1 MRKSPLSGV
10 LACLLLAMIA
20 MKPAASQQK
29 PGYPAQKLPS
39 EVTQSPQLPRLML
52 TPTSATV
59 LPNQPVQFKLNWEP
73 DDRFPRTDQFNN
85 QFIYEF
91 NWGDGQLN
99 TVAGVAASH
108 SYNSPGSYTVSVI
121 ARANPKQKL
130 AEELRNA
137 TVQSTPAQ
145 ITVRSPAQTQ
155 SRVTLIP
162 DKTNLIVG
170 DTVTFSVI
178 VNPPLPGA
186 QFQFDFGDGPEQ
198 TSGSNQI
205 GHVYTVASTYYPMVI
220 VLTKGAR
227 ESASGPPITVAAQP
241 VKQPGI
247 LNQAPQAIE
256 FSPPPSPL
264 NYVSGLQIT
273 LSATGGASGN
283 PVVFSID
290 GSSTATGSIVGSTLT
305 VTSSGILVI
314 DANQDGNANYS
325 AAPQVQQTVVVNAP
339 ASPINV
345 PASPINVPAS
355 GSSLPTWLA
364 GGAAVGIAGIV
375 LWLIFRAP
383 PSPPAQFSSLPL
395 YQAKSDA
402 AQQQFR
408 YVANE
413 GSASYQIK
421 FRQPSRP
428 AGSITLSPGLDRA
441 EHTIEFPGKASDSGR
456 GGKS

>member
-20 MKPAASQQK
+20 MKPAAGQQK
-29 PGYPAQKLPS
+29 PGYPAQKQPS
-39 EVTQSPQLPRLML
+39 EVAQSSQLPRLVL
-52 TPTSATV
+52 TPTSASV
-59 LPNQPVQFKLNWEP
+59 LPNQPVQFKLIWEP

-91 NWGDGQLN
+91 NWDDGQLN

-108 SYNSPGSYTVSVI
+108 SYNSPGSYTVLVT

-130 AEELRNA
+130 AQELRNA
-137 TVQSTPAQ
+137 STQSTPAE

-155 SRVTLIP
+155 SRVSLIP

-186 QFQFDFGDGPEQ
+186 QYQFDFGDGPEQ

-241 VKQPGI
+241 VKQAGVP
-247 LNQAPQAIE
+247 NQVPQAIE
-256 FSPPPSPL
+256 FSQLPSPFI
-264 NYVSGLQIT
+264 YVSGLQIT

-290 GSSTATGSIVGSTLT
+290 GSSTATGSILGSTLT
-305 VTSSGILVI
+305 VTSTGILVI
-314 DANQDGNANYS
+314 DANQDGNANYF
-325 AAPQVQQTVVVNAP
+325 AAPQVQQTIVVNA
-339 ASPINV
+339 

-383 PSPPAQFSSLPL
+383 APPAAQFSPLPL
-395 YQAKSDA
+395 YQTKPETS
-402 AQQQFR
+402 QQQFR

-428 AGSITLSPGLDRA
+428 LGSITLSPGMDRA
-441 EHTIEFPGKASDSGR
+441 EHTIEFPGKASNSSR